1 MDPALRTLLKA
12 LVEGQVKLAEGQAT
26 LAEGQATMEVR
37 LAEGQARLAEG
48 QARLAGG
55 QAQLE
60 KSQARMMD
68 KLTVVSE
75 HLDDFARAV
84 IRGFTNGAS
93 RHSGLERRVGRIE
106 RRLTRLEG
114 KPKRPR
120 K

>member
-26 LAEGQATMEVR
+26 MEVR
-37 LAEGQARLAEG
+37 LAEGQAR
-48 QARLAGG
+48 
-55 QAQLE
+55 LE

-75 HLDDFARAV
+75 RLDDFARAV

-93 RHSGLERRVGRIE
+93 RRSGLEQRVGRLE

>member
-12 LVEGQVKLAEGQAT
+12 LVEGQVKLAEGQVK
-26 LAEGQATMEVR
+26 LEEGQVKLVEGQVK
-37 LAEGQARLAEG
+37 LEEGQAR
-48 QARLAGG
+48 
-55 QAQLE
+55 LE

-75 HLDDFARAV
+75 RLDGFARAV

-93 RHSGLERRVGRIE
+93 RDSGLERRLGRLE
-106 RRLTRLEG
+106 RRVTRLEG